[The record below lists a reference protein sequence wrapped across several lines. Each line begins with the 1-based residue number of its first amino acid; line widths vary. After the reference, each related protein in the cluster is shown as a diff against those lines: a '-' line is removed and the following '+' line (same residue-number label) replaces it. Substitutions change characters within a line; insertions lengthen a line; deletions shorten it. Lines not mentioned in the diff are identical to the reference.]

1 MANES
6 EDLSPAELDAAT
18 PAVDNLSELP
28 IELQQE
34 AVQSGMV
41 VPPVEQAIQDVQM
54 LQNNNVATEPLNMAA
69 AELTSPQQQAL
80 SAYLSGKPKA
90 KILPPD
96 DPYAVKLA
104 QEEQQRQQLSNVLQQ
119 SAPTVPSPAPIND
132 ALPQQVVQEMTVATT
147 PTEIEAME
155 SIRRHFAPVRRKIA
169 DSEAKKLAEEE
180 TANYLEQE
188 KVRQQAI
195 QNEMSAMDKR
205 DAEYVRAG
213 SFGEIMRNGSFGN
226 KILAGLAVALG
237 GLSQGLTGAAK
248 NPVLEL
254 LDAEADR
261 QAQKDKLTAEQK
273 LQLRAQLL
281 DSAKNVVAAANNRYQ
296 NQNTQD
302 RLQLEYDKIAGAFDQ
317 TMQRMAASY
326 KNTASTTYLANV
338 QSSTGIPIQ
347 GTPQERAQIARHNQQ
362 IDQALANLA
371 ASGDDKQYKH
381 FSERVVVFPNGKKD
395 IVPTGAD
402 GGLKEWKTARSDNE
416 AALQMFNTIDDLM
429 KNGGKYDPKRRAMI
443 ESTLITLTGRLR
455 EAVVGPGAMTP
466 AEYERLREAV
476 GDPKKLT
483 SLDFLG
489 EARMNAMRAILEGD
503 LVIKTRN
510 LINKEWTPS
519 QRAQVYMKFRQSGMD
534 PASAGDAATRF
545 FLGRP

>member
-6 EDLSPAELDAAT
+6 EDLSPAGLDAQIEPADEAAAYQASLSSSDDGLAT
-18 PAVDNLSELP
+18 NMPAVDSLSELP
-28 IELQQE
+28 PELQQNA
-34 AVQSGMV
+34 AVAGLSD
-41 VPPVEQAIQDVQM
+41 A
-54 LQNNNVATEPLNMAA
+54 
-69 AELTSPQQQAL
+69 QQQAL
-80 SAYLSGKPKA
+80 SSYLSGQPK
-90 KILPPD
+90 KEILPAN
-96 DPYAVKLA
+96 DPYAIKQA
-104 QEEQQRQQLSNVLQQ
+104 QEEQQRQQLAKVFSQ
-119 SAPTVPSPAPIND
+119 STSTAPTTTPVED
-132 ALPQQVVQEMTVATT
+132 ALPQQVAQETFSAAT
-147 PTEIEAME
+147 PTEFEAME
-155 SIRRHFAPVRRKIA
+155 AIRRHFAPVRRQIV
-169 DSEAKKLAEEE
+169 DSEAKKLAETE

-205 DAEYVRAG
+205 DADYVRAG

-302 RLQLEYDKIAGAFDQ
+302 RLQLEYDKIAGELDQ
-317 TMQRMAASY
+317 TMQKMAASY
-326 KNTASTTYLANV
+326 KNAASTTYLANV

-371 ASGDDKQYKH
+371 ASGDEKQFKH
-381 FSERVVVFPNGKKD
+381 FSEKVIVFPNGKKD
-395 IVPTGAD
+395 IVPTNAE
-402 GGLKEWKTARSDNE
+402 GGLKEWKTARSDAE
-416 AALQMFNTIDDLM
+416 AALNMFDTIEDLM

-443 ESTLITLTGRLR
+443 ESNLITLTGRLR
-455 EAVVGPGAMTP
+455 EPVVGPGAMTP
-466 AEYERLREAV
+466 SEYDRLREAV

-503 LVIKTRN
+503 LAVKTRS

-519 QRAQVYMKFRQSGMD
+519 QRAQVYMKFRQAGMD
-534 PASAGDAATRF
+534 PAAAGDATTRF
-545 FLGRP
+545 FLGRK